1 MEYDVDKLKAELDKN
16 IDDADSDGLPSL
28 LPTQE
33 QREAEMTNLIEKP
46 IAPREFLFKESI
58 IPKAELTL
66 IAGFNGSSK
75 SFFSLELAVSLATG
89 KAILRDDKETLYFMP
104 EKAGKV
110 LILSVEDDQQDYGRR
125 LKSIIAAQVSK
136 SDPSLINLIKKN
148 LYFNSFGGLNVSG
161 QLVAK
166 DPSGIIKPTIDYEK
180 LKQTIIAEQFDM
192 VVIDPFHYVLGAIT
206 ENANEEQG
214 QSTGLIISL
223 AKASGAAIV
232 CPAHTS
238 EGNPLKVRGGTAI
251 TDRARS
257 VFSIA
262 TLSKLYEKKT
272 QVTVPKMSA
281 LGEYK
286 NKTHDIVR
294 VGMTKN
300 SHGRLLSVY
309 YLFLRGKGGVLTPI
323 TIDGQDAQIDFSNM
337 VPAAIDAMPNKIANQ
352 AQIYEYIVAQNA
364 DGGFSE
370 TTVRRRIKELEVSG
384 LIEVVEGT
392 EGKAIFYQNYTPKE
406 GDPE

>member
-1 MEYDVDKLKAELDKN
+1 MESDVDQLKAKLD
-16 IDDADSDGLPSL
+16 IDIENADTKGSRSL

-46 IAPREFLFKESI
+46 IPDREFLFKESI

-75 SFFSLELAVSLATG
+75 SFFSLELAVSISTG
-89 KAILRDDKETLYFMP
+89 KAILRDDKGTLYFQP

-110 LILSVEDDQQDYGRR
+110 LILSVEDDQHDYGRR
-125 LKSIIAAQVSK
+125 LKSIIGGQISK
-136 SDPSLINLIKKN
+136 SDPRLINLIKKN
-148 LYFNSFGGLNVSG
+148 LYFNSFAGLNVSG

-166 DPSGIIKPTIDYEK
+166 DPSGIIKPTEDYEK

-214 QSTGLIISL
+214 QSTGLIIAL

-257 VFSIA
+257 CFSIA

-272 QVTVPKMSA
+272 PVTVPKKTA

-323 TIDGQDAQIDFSNM
+323 TIDSQETQIDFSSM
-337 VPAAIDAMPNKIANQ
+337 IPAAIDSTPNKIASQ
-352 AQIYEYIVAQNA
+352 VQIYEYLIAQSA
-364 DGGFSE
+364 DGGMSE
-370 TTVRRRIKELEVSG
+370 STIKRRIKDLVISG

-392 EGKAIFYQNYTPKE
+392 EGKAIFYQNYTTND
-406 GDPE
+406 GAPE